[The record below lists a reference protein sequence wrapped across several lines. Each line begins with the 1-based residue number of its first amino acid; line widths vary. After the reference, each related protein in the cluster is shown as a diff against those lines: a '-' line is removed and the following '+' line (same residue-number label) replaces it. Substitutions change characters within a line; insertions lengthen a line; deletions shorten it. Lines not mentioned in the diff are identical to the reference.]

1 MSSASAVTQ
10 QHLEASADRAGRT
23 LSARD
28 PRIATWRRFLLTHAR
43 LERILDEDLRAT
55 HDLTLAE
62 YDALLQLAESPARR
76 LRMHEI
82 AERVVLSRSGVTR
95 LIDRLVRDGLVE
107 RSNCSTDGRGAE
119 AVLTASGLDRLRAAA
134 PTHLRGIADHFLD
147 PMSAAELAGVDAALD
162 AILAGL
168 GPDGPTEDQR
178 PGG

>member
-1 MSSASAVTQ
+1 MSAASPVTQ
-10 QHLEASADRAGRT
+10 PDREATSARGSHG

-43 LERILDEDLRAT
+43 LERILDEDLRAA

-119 AVLTASGLDRLRAAA
+119 AVLTSSGLDRLRTAA
-134 PTHLRGIADHFLD
+134 PTHLRGISDHFLD
-147 PMSAAELAGVDAALD
+147 PMSASDLAAVDAALD

-168 GPDGPTEDQR
+168 GPDGPSEDQR
-178 PGG
+178 PGR